1 MRRSRVFEKV
11 YNKAVTTAQG
21 AGGAKAKIFAWAVGV
36 GKEKV
41 TLEQAGKPVP
51 GGLKLRYGLA
61 EKLVFSKLQARL
73 GGRMRVLVSGAAR
86 SARRSRP
93 SSPRRTCRSPRATA

>member
-11 YNKAVTTAQG
+11 YNRAVTTAQG
-21 AGGAKAKIFAWAVGV
+21 AGGAKAKIFAWGVQV

-41 TLEQAGKPVP
+41 ALEQAGKPVP
-51 GGLKLRYGLA
+51 AGLKLRYGLA

-73 GGRMRVLVSGAAR
+73 GGRIRVLVSAPLR
-86 SARRSRP
+86 
-93 SSPRRTCRSPRATA
+93 